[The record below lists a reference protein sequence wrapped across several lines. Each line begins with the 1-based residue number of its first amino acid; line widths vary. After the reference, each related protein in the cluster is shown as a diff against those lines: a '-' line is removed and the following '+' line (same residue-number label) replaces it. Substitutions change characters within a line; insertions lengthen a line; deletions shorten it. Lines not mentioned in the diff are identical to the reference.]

1 MEEMPGLRFGH
12 AGSIVEGKADT
23 AAAKARVLREAG
35 VLVAEDLSEI
45 PSLLAQALGHGSNTK
60 R

>member
-23 AAAKARVLREAG
+23 AAAKARVLREAD

-60 R
+60 